1 VGAVIKNEMKNS
13 KLIRNM
19 LLGVLVFLSL
29 GACFGGISFI
39 IKPDGSIFQ
48 IPVEIIN
55 GSVFK
60 NFLIPG
66 IILLLTFG
74 IFPIFIVI
82 WLIRKPNIRIF
93 DRINLLQDHHF
104 SWTFSIYIGFGLIIW
119 INIQTLIINA
129 VDILHTMFSSLGI
142 LIVCLAMIPSVRNLY
157 KK

>member
-1 VGAVIKNEMKNS
+1 
-13 KLIRNM
+13 M

-48 IPVEIIN
+48 MPVDIIN

-60 NFLIPG
+60 NFLISG

-74 IFPIFIVI
+74 IFPIFIVL
-82 WLIRKPNIRIF
+82 WLIRKPNFRIL
-93 DRINLLQDHHF
+93 DRINILHDHHF

-129 VDILHTMFSSLGI
+129 VDILHTIFSSLGI
-142 LIVCLAMIPSVRNLY
+142 LIVCLALIPSVRNLY